1 MKSCEIYLR
10 ENGTRI
16 ALAVVGKNGAS
27 FMKTFR
33 IILAS
38 LLCASCGLLAGCGTG
53 SGTANAAGTNSA
65 MKMMQA
71 APVTVPNR
79 TDLEVRLI
87 ESLGSS
93 ISQSGET
100 FHATLADPVRV
111 NQKVAIPAGAEV
123 TGQVDSARPSGHLE
137 TPALLG
143 IELTTV
149 NVGGKTY
156 DLETS
161 ERVWRGRSHK
171 KHDAKWI
178 AGLAGGGALLGALVG
193 GGKGAAIGAGIG
205 GGAGATTAYA
215 TGKKDIYLPSETRLR
230 FILRRPLTLHRA
242 G

>member
-1 MKSCEIYLR
+1 MRTL
-10 ENGTRI
+10 
-16 ALAVVGKNGAS
+16 
-27 FMKTFR
+27 R

-38 LLCASCGLLAGCGTG
+38 LLCASCGMLAGCGTG
-53 SGTANAAGTNSA
+53 GGTANATGTNGA
-65 MKMMQA
+65 MKMRTDPM
-71 APVTVPNR
+71 TVPGR
-79 TDLEVRLI
+79 TDLEVRLV

-93 ISQSGET
+93 ISESGET
-100 FHATLADPVRV
+100 FNATLANPVV
-111 NQKVAIPAGAEV
+111 INHKVAIPAGAKV

-149 NVGGKTY
+149 NVDGKTY

-205 GGAGATTAYA
+205 GGAGTTTAYA
-215 TGKKDIYLPSETRLR
+215 TGKKDIYLPSETKLR
-230 FILRRPLTLHRA
+230 FILRRPITIHRA